1 MASFFAKLPD
11 SFRTRE
17 KRPGSLPGATAQVYG
32 PTSTNVYR
40 PARPGRARGHDASG
54 PPALNGSPG
63 GADISKRSPSQNGKD
78 VSMPEQRT
86 TAPSVAAPAGPPI
99 LLVED
104 DRGQSLLVER
114 VFRKAG
120 VANPVRV
127 FHEGNGALA
136 YLGGQESYADRTHFP
151 LPVLIL
157 LDLHV
162 PGRSGL
168 ELLTWLR
175 QQPNLDRI
183 PVVMLSGSSESD
195 DIDRAFE
202 LGANSYLVKPVAFD
216 ALLDTVTGLGLPWMI
231 LGGDGK
237 GRDG

>member
-1 MASFFAKLPD
+1 
-11 SFRTRE
+11 
-17 KRPGSLPGATAQVYG
+17 
-32 PTSTNVYR
+32 
-40 PARPGRARGHDASG
+40 
-54 PPALNGSPG
+54 
-63 GADISKRSPSQNGKD
+63 
-78 VSMPEQRT
+78 
-86 TAPSVAAPAGPPI
+86 
-99 LLVED
+99 
-104 DRGQSLLVER
+104 
-114 VFRKAG
+114 
-120 VANPVRV
+120 
-127 FHEGNGALA
+127 
-136 YLGGQESYADRTHFP
+136 ADRTHFP

-183 PVVMLSGSSESD
+183 PVVMLSGSSESE

-216 ALLDTVTGLGLPWMI
+216 TLLDTVTGLGLPWMI

>member
-1 MASFFAKLPD
+1 MLE
-11 SFRTRE
+11 RE
-17 KRPGSLPGATAQVYG
+17 PQ
-32 PTSTNVYR
+32 
-40 PARPGRARGHDASG
+40 
-54 PPALNGSPG
+54 
-63 GADISKRSPSQNGKD
+63 
-78 VSMPEQRT
+78 
-86 TAPSVAAPAGPPI
+86 APSTTQVAGPPI

-120 VANPVRV
+120 VANPLRV

-136 YLGGQESYADRTHFP
+136 YLAGHDPHADRTRSP

-175 QQPNLDRI
+175 GQPALDGI
-183 PVVMLSGSSESD
+183 PVVMLSGSSESE

-216 ALLDTVTGLGLPWMI
+216 ALLDTVSGLGLPWMI
-231 LGGDGK
+231 LGRNGEGGDG
-237 GRDG
+237 

>member
-1 MASFFAKLPD
+1 MLERQTQAP
-11 SFRTRE
+11 
-17 KRPGSLPGATAQVYG
+17 PTA
-32 PTSTNVYR
+32 
-40 PARPGRARGHDASG
+40 
-54 PPALNGSPG
+54 
-63 GADISKRSPSQNGKD
+63 
-78 VSMPEQRT
+78 EE
-86 TAPSVAAPAGPPI
+86 AGPPI

-114 VFRKAG
+114 VLRKAG
-120 VANPVRV
+120 LANPLRV

-136 YLGGQESYADRTHFP
+136 SLAGEDDYADRTRFP
-151 LPVLIL
+151 LPALVL

-175 QQPNLDRI
+175 GQPGLGGI
-183 PVVMLSGSSESD
+183 PVVMLSGSSESA

-216 ALLDTVTGLGLPWMI
+216 ALLDTVSGLGLPWMI
-231 LGGDGK
+231 LSRKGAAGDG
-237 GRDG
+237 

>member
-1 MASFFAKLPD
+1 ML
-11 SFRTRE
+11 
-17 KRPGSLPGATAQVYG
+17 
-32 PTSTNVYR
+32 
-40 PARPGRARGHDASG
+40 
-54 PPALNGSPG
+54 
-63 GADISKRSPSQNGKD
+63 
-78 VSMPEQRT
+78 EQRT
-86 TAPSVAAPAGPPI
+86 TAPSAAAAGPPI

-120 VANPVRV
+120 VANPLRI

-136 YLGGQESYADRTHFP
+136 YLEGQEGYADRARFP
-151 LPVLIL
+151 LPVLVL
-157 LDLHV
+157 LDVHV

-175 QQPNLDRI
+175 QQPTLDRI
-183 PVVMLSGSSESD
+183 PVVMLSGSSESE

-216 ALLDTVTGLGLPWMI
+216 ALLDTVSGLGLPWMI
-231 LGGDGK
+231 LGRDGEGGDG
-237 GRDG
+237 

>member
-1 MASFFAKLPD
+1 
-11 SFRTRE
+11 
-17 KRPGSLPGATAQVYG
+17 
-32 PTSTNVYR
+32 
-40 PARPGRARGHDASG
+40 
-54 PPALNGSPG
+54 
-63 GADISKRSPSQNGKD
+63 
-78 VSMPEQRT
+78 MPEQRT
-86 TAPSVAAPAGPPI
+86 TAPSAAAPAGPPI

-120 VANPVRV
+120 VANPLRV

-136 YLGGQESYADRTHFP
+136 YLGGQETYADRTHFP
-151 LPVLIL
+151 LPALIL

-175 QQPNLDRI
+175 EQPNLDRI
-183 PVVMLSGSSESD
+183 PVVMLSGSSESE